1 MAKTVTYKDSAKG
14 WTSFYS
20 YEPEWIDNLNDEY
33 FTFKNGQIYAHHKDD
48 NDRNT
53 FYGQQYNTKVEF
65 VSNEGPSEVKM
76 FRAIKTEGSSK
87 NWDFIVDS
95 DIESGHIDKSSFVER
110 ENMYYG
116 YIRNNNDE
124 VDTKKLTFQGIGICS
139 SVSADAITFSE
150 LPDSTIS
157 VEDNVYKAVVD
168 EDTSEIGN
176 MTLVGVVDVI
186 NQNSIDIKDISSMP
200 NPGEFIMYGKN
211 QTSESEGVRGYY
223 AKVTMTNSS
232 TDPVEIYAVN
242 SEVTKSNL

>member
-1 MAKTVTYKDSAKG
+1 MGKTLTYKEDAKG

-20 YEPEWIDNLNDEY
+20 YDPEWIDNLNDEY

-53 FYGQQYNTKVEF
+53 FYGQTFDTKIEF

-76 FRAIKTEGSSK
+76 FRAIKTEGDSK
-87 NWDFIVDS
+87 NWDVLVES
-95 DIESGHIDKSSFVER
+95 DIESGHINKSSFVER

-116 YIRNNNDE
+116 YIRNNNDV
-124 VDTKKLTFQGIGICS
+124 VDTKKLTFQGLGICI
-139 SVSADAITFSE
+139 SVSPDTINFTE

-157 VEDNVYKAVVD
+157 VEDNLYKATVD
-168 EDTSEIGN
+168 QQTSEIGE
-176 MTLVGVVDVI
+176 MTLVGVVDTI
-186 NQNSIDIKDISSMP
+186 QNNSITVKDISSMP
-200 NPGEFIMYGKN
+200 SAGEFIMYGKN

-232 TDPVEIYAVN
+232 TDPVELYAVN